1 MRAMR
6 SNPKHNS
13 MQLTQR
19 LQKWLLPLSASVL
32 TGCLPA
38 ASDSPQSIPEPL
50 QHGLIYCSEGNP
62 ESFNPQLG
70 TSGTTVD
77 ASASQIYD
85 RLIDYD
91 DETKTFVAALATNW
105 QALDKGTRYRF
116 TLRENVAFHQ
126 NDLFQ
131 PSRTFNADDVLFS
144 FQRWLN
150 EQHPYHYVNG
160 GQYPFFTSSGLIRL
174 IERVEKVD
182 AHTVDFY
189 LKRPDSSFLANLATD
204 FAVILSAEY
213 GEQLANNG
221 TMGMID
227 FRPIGTGP
235 YEFVEFRK
243 DILIRYFRH
252 QEYWREAPDIEHL
265 VYSITPNANKRM
277 LKLITGECDVIPY
290 PLVNELRALD
300 VDGKIEVASEVNPNV
315 SFWAFNTARAPFDQP
330 LVRQALSHAVNR
342 SAIIDTIYSGN
353 AQLAHSLLPE
363 TSWAYNED
371 IKRYAYDPQLA
382 RELLAEAGFPNGFSM
397 SIWAM
402 PIQRVYNPNAQRM
415 AELIQ
420 ADLAEIGV
428 RANIVSYE
436 WNTFRRR
443 LARGEHESVLIG
455 WVADH
460 ADPDNFY
467 RPILSCAAIG
477 SGNRANYC
485 NPELD
490 QLLIQAISE
499 TQQAQRRPL
508 YDQIQNL
515 VSQQVPLLPIAN
527 SLRYQAHQADITG
540 VELPPYGGISF
551 RNAKRLPPEPMP
563 AQDNAE
569 DQP

>member
-1 MRAMR
+1 M
-6 SNPKHNS
+6 
-13 MQLTQR
+13 
-19 LQKWLLPLSASVL
+19 
-32 TGCLPA
+32 
-38 ASDSPQSIPEPL
+38 
-50 QHGLIYCSEGNP
+50 
-62 ESFNPQLG
+62 
-70 TSGTTVD
+70 
-77 ASASQIYD
+77 
-85 RLIDYD
+85 
-91 DETKTFVAALATNW
+91 
-105 QALDKGTRYRF
+105 
-116 TLRENVAFHQ
+116 
-126 NDLFQ
+126 
-131 PSRTFNADDVLFS
+131 
-144 FQRWLN
+144 
-150 EQHPYHYVNG
+150 
-160 GQYPFFTSSGLIRL
+160 
-174 IERVEKVD
+174 
-182 AHTVDFY
+182 
-189 LKRPDSSFLANLATD
+189 
-204 FAVILSAEY
+204 
-213 GEQLANNG
+213 
-221 TMGMID
+221 
-227 FRPIGTGP
+227 
-235 YEFVEFRK
+235 
-243 DILIRYFRH
+243 
-252 QEYWREAPDIEHL
+252 
-265 VYSITPNANKRM
+265 
-277 LKLITGECDVIPY
+277 
-290 PLVNELRALD
+290 
-300 VDGKIEVASEVNPNV
+300 
-315 SFWAFNTARAPFDQP
+315 
-330 LVRQALSHAVNR
+330 NR